1 MRAGEIVALIG
12 ANGAGKSTLLNT
24 VMGLVPVAAG
34 DIRLDGKSVRRLST
48 AAIVREGLV
57 QVPERRQLFGSM
69 TVEENL
75 RMGAFAIKDRGSIP
89 ASMDRQFDQFPILR
103 ERRRQL
109 ASTLSGGEQQMVAI
123 ARAMMA
129 APRLML
135 LDEPSLGLAPLFVT
149 RIFEQIKAL
158 RAGGGTI
165 LLVEQNARARARRS
179 RIAATCWKAAG
190 SASRAAPPSCC
201 TIRSVQDAYLG
212 GAGGSSRAMEERIR
226 AMRRAARAGGVAGA
240 SWRHRIRLRRP
251 ACSCRPQMKA
261 AGPEGAGRLRTRSGS
276 EGRGDIGPR
285 ALCIH
290 CAARRT
296 SRAV

>member
-1 MRAGEIVALIG
+1 MSALLEIERLIAGYGRTQVLHEVTLEVREGEIVALIG

-34 DIRLDGKSVRRLST
+34 DIRVAGKSVRSLST
-48 AAIVREGLV
+48 AAVVREGLV

-75 RMGAFAIKDRGSIP
+75 RMGAFAVKDR
-89 ASMDRQFDQFPILR
+89 ASVAGLMERQFEQFPILR

-149 RIFEQIKAL
+149 RIFDQIKAL

-165 LLVEQNARARARRS
+165 LLVEQNARLALSIADRGYVLES
-179 RIAATCWKAAG
+179 GRIGVAG
-190 SASRAAPPSCC
+190 SAAELLHNPH
-201 TIRSVQDAYLG
+201 VQDAYLG
-212 GAGGSSRAMEERIR
+212 GAGSSSRAMEDRIR
-226 AMRRAARAGGVAGA
+226 AMRRTMLAQQR
-240 SWRHRIRLRRP
+240 
-251 ACSCRPQMKA
+251 
-261 AGPEGAGRLRTRSGS
+261 E
-276 EGRGDIGPR
+276 
-285 ALCIH
+285 
-290 CAARRT
+290 
-296 SRAV
+296 

>member
-1 MRAGEIVALIG
+1 MSALLELEGVVSGYGRTQVLHEASLDVREGEIVALIG

-24 VMGLVPVAAG
+24 VMGLVPVTAG
-34 DIRLDGKSVRRLST
+34 DIRLDGASVRRQST
-48 AAIVREGLV
+48 AALVRRGLV

-75 RMGAFAIKDRGSIP
+75 RMGAFALKDRGGI
-89 ASMDRQFDQFPILR
+89 AAIMARQFEQFPILG

-135 LDEPSLGLAPLFVT
+135 LDEPSLGLAPLMVT

-165 LLVEQNARARARRS
+165 LLVEQNAR
-179 RIAATCWKAAG
+179 IALSIADRGYVLESGRVSVAG
-190 SASRAAPPSCC
+190 SAAELLHDPK
-201 TIRSVQDAYLG
+201 VQEAYLG
-212 GAGGSSRAMEERIR
+212 GAGSTSRGMEDRIR
-226 AMRRAARAGGVAGA
+226 AMRRAML
-240 SWRHRIRLRRP
+240 S
-251 ACSCRPQMKA
+251 
-261 AGPEGAGRLRTRSGS
+261 
-276 EGRGDIGPR
+276 
-285 ALCIH
+285 
-290 CAARRT
+290 T
-296 SRAV
+296 SP